1 MQVWFL
7 VRELRSHMLCGQQ
20 LKTNKQNHKNKV
32 YFLSGPLPNN
42 SVVLSQVLEC
52 LLTLI
57 HNSWLPL
64 MFSKLGLWTQ
74 LQQGLIRGN
83 PMWPAPGCFFRELLC
98 LLQPRMLQGNH
109 QAWATLFVHFYL
121 GFRDYTNRINLNP
134 RFKCRHTFAYEL
146 SGSLSIATS
155 SQGVTHQFLLCSLGW

>member
-1 MQVWFL
+1 M
-7 VRELRSHMLCGQQ
+7 
-20 LKTNKQNHKNKV
+20 

-98 LLQPRMLQGNH
+98 LFQPRMLQGSH

-134 RFKCRHTFAYEL
+134 RFNVGTPL
-146 SGSLSIATS
+146 LMN
-155 SQGVTHQFLLCSLGW
+155 SQGAFPLPPVLRVWPTSFLCVPWADRRVFCFFFSSLHFHWECHPLRDWAEY